1 MHLQGLQRHRPE
13 QVHRQPSGLKVDIV
27 NFPLGRSPQQS
38 ADVVTAD

>member
-27 NFPLGRSPQQS
+27 DFLLDCSPQQS
-38 ADVVTAD
+38 ADVVTAE